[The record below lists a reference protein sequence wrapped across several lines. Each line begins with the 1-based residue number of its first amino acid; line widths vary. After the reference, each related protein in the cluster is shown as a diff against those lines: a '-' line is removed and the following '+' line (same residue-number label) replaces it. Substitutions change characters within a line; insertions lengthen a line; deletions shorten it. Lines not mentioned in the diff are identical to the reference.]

1 MLRSHLLKISHQ
13 RLYYGNVIFRA
24 MATRLKDFVSYYD
37 ILEIPAECTKV
48 TLEIQRIKK
57 TRPAN

>member
-1 MLRSHLLKISHQ
+1 
-13 RLYYGNVIFRA
+13 

-48 TLEIQRIKK
+48 PLEIQRIKK
-57 TRPAN
+57 TRLAN